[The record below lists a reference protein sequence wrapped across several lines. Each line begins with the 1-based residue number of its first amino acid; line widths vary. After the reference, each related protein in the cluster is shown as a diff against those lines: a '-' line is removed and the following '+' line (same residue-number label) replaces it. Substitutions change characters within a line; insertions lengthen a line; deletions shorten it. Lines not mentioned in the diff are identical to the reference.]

1 MAHRVHAREPS
12 ITRRCKDG
20 GSRDL
25 YVSSRRAQ
33 RGALAHRRWARKE
46 AARLETGE
54 AYLQATSPQFLK
66 VDVGTARN
74 CHSADR
80 CRFARVAPLFELK
93 VRLAMRRSNVCTP
106 CSGAPRVSRRRAAE
120 RSSCASAPGKGG
132 NCLSNRRPGTC
143 SRASLSYL
151 TLRRAGRNAVGEIQ
165 TAVADALTPRQR
177 QVPVALVLNGCRS
190 TSWPTVWIRRGARFT
205 RRCAMLA
212 GSYTSTSKSSIL
224 RSPKLAPGRPR
235 AAPFASRPSAVWLA
249 DSFVIASPWA
259 RESERS
265 CPSVAAEPRRL
276 RFPSA

>member
-1 MAHRVHAREPS
+1 MSLRAS
-12 ITRRCKDG
+12 
-20 GSRDL
+20 GS
-25 YVSSRRAQ
+25 A
-33 RGALAHRRWARKE
+33 
-46 AARLETGE
+46 
-54 AYLQATSPQFLK
+54 
-66 VDVGTARN
+66 
-74 CHSADR
+74 
-80 CRFARVAPLFELK
+80 LFEPT